1 MSLAIFDLDNTL
13 IAGDSD
19 HLWGEFLI
27 EQGRV
32 DPTVYQAEN
41 DRFYRDYQNGGLDIH
56 AYLAFALEPLRG
68 FTPTELA
75 DMHQTFMALKIDPI
89 WLPKAEALIEDHR
102 RRGDT
107 LLIITATNRFIT
119 EPIARKLGVP
129 YLLASEPEL
138 VDGRYTGRATGTP
151 CYQDGKVTRL
161 REWLALTCESL
172 AGEPLKNSYFYSD
185 SANDIPLLEVV
196 SHPIAVDPDP
206 RLLAYAQNKNIPI
219 ISLR

>member
-1 MSLAIFDLDNTL
+1 LVLSLAIFDLDNTL

-32 DPTVYQAEN
+32 DPDDYRAQN
-41 DRFYRDYQNGGLDIH
+41 DRFYRDYQSGGLDIH

-68 FTPTELA
+68 FTPADLAEL
-75 DMHQTFMALKIDPI
+75 HQAYMEHKIAPI
-89 WLPKAEALIEDHR
+89 WLPKAEALIDDHR
-102 RRGDT
+102 KRGDT

-119 EPIARKLGVP
+119 GPIANKLAIP
-129 YLLASEPEL
+129 HLLASEPEL

-151 CYQDGKVTRL
+151 CFQGGKVTRL
-161 REWLALTCESL
+161 HQWLALT
-172 AGEPLKNSYFYSD
+172 GEPLEGSYFYSD
-185 SANDIPLLEVV
+185 SANDIPLLETV
-196 SHPIAVDPDP
+196 SHPVAVDPDP
-206 RLLAYAQNKNIPI
+206 RLRAYAQSKTMPI

>member
-32 DPTVYQAEN
+32 DPNDYRAQN

-56 AYLAFALEPLRG
+56 AYLAFALGPLRG
-68 FTPTELA
+68 FTPADLAEL
-75 DMHQTFMALKIDPI
+75 HQTFMEDKIHPI
-89 WLPKAEALIEDHR
+89 WLPKAEALIDDHR
-102 RRGDT
+102 SRGDT

-129 YLLASEPEL
+129 HLLASEPEL
-138 VDGRYTGRATGTP
+138 VEGRYTGRPTGIP
-151 CYQDGKVTRL
+151 CFQGGKVTRL
-161 REWLALTCESL
+161 QEWLAFT
-172 AGEPLKNSYFYSD
+172 GEPSHDSYFYSD
-185 SANDIPLLEVV
+185 SANDIPLLEAV
-196 SHPIAVDPDP
+196 SHPVAVDPDL
-206 RLLAYAQNKNIPI
+206 RLHAYAQSKAIPI